1 MLSCG
6 RTLHPLE
13 HPLSGFSIDP
23 ALAIRLAKEFG
34 TPLYVYDAEII
45 LRQLRRLTAALPK
58 GHSIRYATKALT
70 NLAILRLLR
79 EQGAGLDCVSIQE
92 VKMGLHAGFDP
103 GLLSYTPNN
112 AAFSE
117 IQEAVT
123 LGAEITLDNLPSLEK
138 FGKTYGGRYSVAV
151 RLNPGI
157 MAGGNLKISTGHK
170 LSKFGIAVEQEEQI
184 HALRQEHGLRINGLH
199 IHTGSEIDDNDV
211 FMRMA
216 SILLEMATRFPDLEF
231 IDFGGGFKVAYRE
244 DDKVTDIEALGT
256 LLGKAMEEHRQRH
269 GQHLKLKVEP
279 GKFLVSEAGYLLSE
293 VTVVKE
299 SPAVTFVGIDTGLNH
314 LIRPMM
320 YDAWHEIA
328 NASNPSGAMRKYTV
342 VGNVC
347 ETDTFGTDR
356 LLPETKE
363 GDILVI
369 GNAGAYG
376 YSMASN
382 YNSRYRPAEVLLENG
397 AARLIRRRD
406 TFEDLVRGME
416 L

>member
-6 RTLHPLE
+6 RTNHQVEQSLP
-13 HPLSGFSIDP
+13 GFSID
-23 ALAIRLAKEFG
+23 AAQATRLAKEFG

-45 LRQLRRLTAALPK
+45 LRQLRRLAAALPE

-70 NLAILRLLR
+70 NLAILRLIR

-92 VKMGLHAGFDP
+92 VQIGLHAGFDP
-103 GLLSYTPNN
+103 SLISYTPNN
-112 AAFSE
+112 ASFSE
-117 IQEAVT
+117 IQQAVT
-123 LGAEITLDNLPSLEK
+123 LGVEITLDNLPSLEK
-138 FGKTYGGRYSVAV
+138 FGQTYGDRYPVAI

-157 MAGGNLKISTGHK
+157 MAGGNLKISTGHR
-170 LSKFGIAVEQEEQI
+170 LSKFGISLEQEQEI
-184 HALRQEHGLRINGLH
+184 HRLTQEYNLQINGLH

-216 SILLEMATRFPDLEF
+216 SILLDMATRFPNLRF

-244 DDKVTDIEALGT
+244 GDKVTDIEALGAR
-256 LLGKAMEEHRQRH
+256 LGQAMEEHRQRH
-269 GQHLKLKVEP
+269 GQDLKLKVEP
-279 GKFLVSEAGYLLSE
+279 GKFLVSEAGFLLAA

-299 SPAVTFVGIDTGLNH
+299 TPAVTFIGIDTGLNH
-314 LIRPMM
+314 LVRPMM
-320 YDAWHEIA
+320 YDAWHEIG
-328 NASNPSGAMRKYTV
+328 NASNPVGEGRKYTV

-347 ETDTFGTDR
+347 ETDTFGADR

-363 GDILVI
+363 GDIIVI
-369 GNAGAYG
+369 RNAGAYG

-382 YNSRYRPAEVLLENG
+382 YNSRFRPAEVLVEKG
-397 AARLIRRRD
+397 VARLIRRRD

-416 L
+416 A